1 MRISVVAGLLISAGC
16 TALTA
21 ESAAASAAPS
31 PQIDASAETSLRP
44 GQVDPAPATAV
55 PASPG
60 AQTESTTLAPPGAER
75 EVAAPQAGT
84 GLDDIVVTATRREES
99 LQRVPIAVSAVSGD
113 QLARTGI
120 TNTRDLTQTMP
131 ALDFSRSN
139 LVQQPTVRGVGT
151 QAVGVGDENSV
162 AVYVDGVYQAD
173 PNAAQ
178 IDFVNIARVEVLR
191 GPQGTLFG
199 RNATG
204 GLVNIITSPPSHER
218 SGQFKVSFGSYNT
231 LEASAY
237 ATTGLTTGV
246 AFDISGFS
254 HTDDGYIRDLVTGER
269 IGKRHSY
276 VVRPRFLIQP
286 TSNLD
291 ITLAASYAHVDD
303 PSAIIRSPFQGNA
316 SARALAVD
324 PGVVLA
330 SAPRTAAQSQPQLAA
345 LNTYQGSAD
354 IKLDLGAVTLQNTT
368 SYQNTRIYDFLI
380 DQDATPFDFGY
391 VTNDGYGTHYFQNE
405 FRILSNS
412 TGPLSLIAGAFY
424 INGRGFNKALNVYF
438 SAFAPPVTISS
449 VQTVDSISGFGE
461 ATLRFGD
468 GWKIVGGLRYTS
480 EHRGYTGST
489 SGFGLV
495 FSQVDTS
502 DRFNKLTYRAILQKE
517 FDRLGSVYAS
527 YSTGFKS
534 GVYNSYNTAANSQA
548 VRPELVKASEVGVK
562 LDPLSW
568 LRVNI
573 AAFNYDY
580 TDIQQSARDPVTQLV
595 QLSNAAVARMRGG
608 ELEATAR
615 VATGLNLRAFATLL
629 DAKFTR
635 FPGAQVLNPIYEDQ
649 SAIGGSPRTPI
660 GNQTVFLDEA
670 GKRLIR
676 APITTFGGSFDYT
689 KETSSGEF
697 GATANVFHTAKY
709 YWDVDNRLFQP
720 AYTIVNGEL
729 SWIPAGTRIRL
740 SVWAKNLTDEV
751 IYGQLSSGERGD
763 DVKYERPRTIG
774 GAVVFKF

>member
-1 MRISVVAGLLISAGC
+1 MKRSIVAGLLISASGTMLAIC
-16 TALTA
+16 PAVAA
-21 ESAAASAAPS
+21 ETPAV
-31 PQIDASAETSLRP
+31 QVDASAETSQRP
-44 GQVDPAPATAV
+44 GQGDAATTTTV

-60 AQTESTTLAPPGAER
+60 AQVER
-75 EVAAPQAGT
+75 PTQEAST

-162 AVYVDGVYQAD
+162 AIYVDGVYQAD

-218 SGQFKVSFGSYNT
+218 SGQFKVSYGSFNA
-231 LEASAY
+231 LEVSAY
-237 ATTGLTTGV
+237 ATTGVTDGV

-254 HTDDGYIRDLVTGER
+254 HTDDGYIRDVVTGDR
-269 IGKRHSY
+269 IGKRYSY
-276 VVRPRFLIQP
+276 VVRPRFLLQP
-286 TSNLD
+286 TDNLD
-291 ITLAASYAHVDD
+291 ITLAGSYAHVND

-316 SARALAVD
+316 SARALAANPRVII
-324 PGVVLA
+324 A
-330 SAPRTAAQSQPQLAA
+330 SEPRTSALSQPQLAR

-368 SYQNTRIYDFLI
+368 SYQDTRITDFLI
-380 DQDATPFDFGY
+380 DQDATPLDVGFI
-391 VTNDGYGTHYFQNE
+391 TNNGYGTHYFQNE

-412 TGPLSLIAGAFY
+412 TGPLSFIAGAFY
-424 INGRGFNKALNVYF
+424 INGKGFNKAINVYA
-438 SAFAPPVTISS
+438 SALAPPVTIRS
-449 VQTVDSISGFGE
+449 VQSVDSISGFGE

-480 EHRGYTGST
+480 EGRGYSGDT

-502 DRFNKLTYRAILQKE
+502 DRFKKLTYRAILQKE
-517 FDRLGSVYAS
+517 LGRLGNVYAS

-534 GVYNSYNTAANSQA
+534 GVYNSYNTAADSQA
-548 VRPELVKASEVGVK
+548 VRPELVKATEVGVK
-562 LDPLSW
+562 LDPLPW

-608 ELEATAR
+608 ELEVSAR
-615 VATGLNLRAFATLL
+615 LAAGLNVRAFATVL

-635 FPGAQVLNPIYEDQ
+635 FPGAQVLNPIYQDQ

-660 GNQTVFLDEA
+660 GNETVFLDEA

-676 APITTFGGSFDYT
+676 APVSTFGGSFDYT
-689 KETSSGEF
+689 RETGVGEF
-697 GATANVFHTAKY
+697 GITGNIFHTARY
-709 YWDVDNRLFQP
+709 FWDVDNRLVQP
-720 AYTIVNGEL
+720 AYTIINGEI
-729 SWIPAGTRIRL
+729 SWIPAGSDIRL
-740 SVWAKNLTDEV
+740 SIWAKNLTDRV
-751 IYGQLSSGERGD
+751 IFAQLSSGERGD

-774 GAVVFKF
+774 GAIGFKF

>member
-1 MRISVVAGLLISAGC
+1 MGVSVLASLLLSASSAALAAGP
-16 TALTA
+16 
-21 ESAAASAAPS
+21 AAASATPS
-31 PQIDASAETSLRP
+31 PQVPPSQADPSGETSLRA
-44 GQVDPAPATAV
+44 GQVDPAPATTV

-60 AQTESTTLAPPGAER
+60 AQSEST
-75 EVAAPQAGT
+75 APQAGG
-84 GLDDIVVTATRREES
+84 GLEDIVVTATRREES
-99 LQRVPIAVSAVSGD
+99 LQRVPIAVSAVSGE

-204 GLVNIITSPPSHER
+204 GLVNIITTPPSHER
-218 SGQFKVSFGSYNT
+218 SGQFKISFGSFNA
-231 LEASAY
+231 LEVSAY
-237 ATTGLTTGV
+237 ATTGVTDGV

-254 HTDDGYIRDLVTGER
+254 HIDDGYIRDLVTGNR
-269 IGKRHSY
+269 IGKRYSY

-286 TSNLD
+286 TDNLD
-291 ITLAASYAHVDD
+291 ITLAASYAHVTD

-316 SARALAVD
+316 SARALAANPRVII
-324 PGVVLA
+324 A
-330 SAPRTAAQSQPQLAA
+330 SAPRTSAQSQPQLAA

-354 IKLDLGAVTLQNTT
+354 IKLDLGGVTLQNTT
-368 SYQNTRIYDFLI
+368 SYQDTRIYDFLI

-391 VTNDGYGTHYFQNE
+391 ITNNGYGTHYFQNE

-412 TGPLSLIAGAFY
+412 NGPLSIIAGAFY
-424 INGRGFNKALNVYF
+424 INGKGFNNALNIYS
-438 SAFAPPVTISS
+438 SAVAPPVTIRSN
-449 VQTVDSISGFGE
+449 QTVDSIAGFGE

-468 GWKIVGGLRYTS
+468 GWKIIGGLRYTS
-480 EHRGYTGST
+480 ESRGYTGNT

-502 DRFNKLTYRAILQKE
+502 DSFEKLTYRAILQKE
-517 FDRLGSVYAS
+517 FGRSGSVYAS

-534 GVYNSYNTAANSQA
+534 GVYNSYNTAADSQA
-548 VRPELVKASEVGVK
+548 VRPELVEASEVGVK
-562 LDPLSW
+562 LDPVSW

-608 ELEATAR
+608 ELEVAAR
-615 VATGLNLRAFATLL
+615 VATGLNLRAFATVL

-635 FPGAQVLNPIYEDQ
+635 FPGAQVLNPIFEDQ
-649 SAIGGSPRTPI
+649 SAIGGSPQTPI
-660 GNQTVFLDEA
+660 GNETVFLEEA

-676 APITTFGGSFDYT
+676 APVTTFGGSFDYT
-689 KETSSGEF
+689 LQSRSGEF
-697 GATANVFHTAKY
+697 GVTGNIFHTARY
-709 YWDVDNRLFQP
+709 FWDVDNRLVQP
-720 AYTIVNGEL
+720 AYTIINGEL
-729 SWIPAGTRIRL
+729 SWIPADSRVRL
-740 SVWAKNLTDEV
+740 SIWARNLTDTV

-774 GAVVFKF
+774 GAIGFKF